1 MNSLQLYCGKPLK
14 LADNLYVE
22 HPRLNKLLNDVGEKD
37 AYNEYMK
44 NLSCIITQSKDI
56 ADVLWVES
64 NIWYEDIKSEYD
76 FFIQECLCSSVS
88 SDVFVRDNDTILETE
103 SECTVINSSIS
114 EALNYFLNLK
124 GKWIALAKTI
134 GGGTQIFLLSV
145 KCEDDKLY
153 IDQDSVKFN
162 EQNYH
167 AIVEFLREIN
177 WIKPNYD
184 FLKGG
189 TKKAKKVIL
198 QRKYEEK
205 IYEAKKNRDKNV
217 EEENF
222 QCILSCLVT
231 FKIFSYDE
239 LPNIPIYVIYDS
251 YFRYV
256 KADNYRNTM
265 DALHSGCI
273 DTKKNPIQ
281 FEKIHWSSIITNNE

>member
-37 AYNEYMK
+37 TYSEYMK
-44 NLSCIITQSKDI
+44 NLSLIVTQSKDI
-56 ADVLWVES
+56 ADILWVE
-64 NIWYEDIKSEYD
+64 NKIWYEDIKSEYD
-76 FFIQECLCSSVS
+76 FFIQECLAECSS
-88 SDVFVRDNDTILETE
+88 SDVFLRDNDTIIGTE
-103 SECTVINSSIS
+103 KECAIINNDMS
-114 EALNYFLNLK
+114 EALNYFLNLR
-124 GKWIALAKTI
+124 GKWIALARKVDDY
-134 GGGTQIFLLSV
+134 TQLFLLSV

-153 IDQDSVKFN
+153 IDSDSVKFN
-162 EQNYH
+162 EQTYY
-167 AIVEFLREIN
+167 ALVEFLRRIN
-177 WIKPNYD
+177 WINPDYN
-184 FLKGG
+184 FIKGG

-198 QRKYEEK
+198 QRKYEERM
-205 IYEAKKNRDKNV
+205 YEAKRNKNKNT

-239 LPNIPIYVIYDS
+239 IQNIPIYAIYDS

-273 DTKKNPIQ
+273 DTKKNPIHL
-281 FEKIHWSSIITNNE
+281 EKIHWSSIITNNE